1 MIDLQK
7 LLMVQNGFDVL
18 SSSDLSNVDLK
29 DFEFIIRDANNDSTD
44 AYASIHK
51 ESIDFSFNDC
61 SVYVDATEIEIVY
74 SVYGENYEDDIE
86 YILGIENPT
95 HIVNEETFFQAS
107 TLQDLSEVPGH
118 EWIVSIMQM
127 YKNIIAKV

>member
-1 MIDLQK
+1 M
-7 LLMVQNGFDVL
+7 
-18 SSSDLSNVDLK
+18 
-29 DFEFIIRDANNDSTD
+29 NNNSTD

-74 SVYGENYEDDIE
+74 RVYGENYEDDIE
-86 YILGIENPT
+86 YILCIE
-95 HIVNEETFFQAS
+95 IVNEETFFQAS
-107 TLQDLSEVPGH
+107 TLQDLSEVPGY